1 MGSHLLAPTVYSYSM
16 KKWLPI
22 TDLYYHGIQQYE
34 TYNIDRC
41 TKRSEGGQNCSL
53 PSKIFTKSCQ

>member
-1 MGSHLLAPTVYSYSM
+1 MRSHLLVPTVYSYSM

-41 TKRSEGGQNCSL
+41 TKGSEGGQNYSL
-53 PSKIFTKSCQ
+53 PFKSFTNICQ